1 MKAWFASLAPRERM
15 MVIAAA
21 VLLVLTLG
29 YVLAWEPLTRDVA
42 RLEQSVQEQ
51 RALKQ
56 WMEQAAVE
64 ARRLRGGRAGGN
76 GAAPVGEDAPSL
88 LSLTD
93 ETVRAA
99 QLGAAVRRIE
109 PEGDSVVRVVLEQ
122 AAFDD
127 VMLWLGMLQRTHGI
141 GVVDFAVDRQDEPG
155 LVNAR
160 LTLQRGP

>member
-21 VLLVLTLG
+21 LLSVLTLG

-64 ARRLRGGRAGGN
+64 ARRLRAGGN

-88 LSLTD
+88 LSVTD

-109 PEGDSVVRVVLEQ
+109 PEGDSIVRVVLEQ

>member
-1 MKAWFASLAPRERM
+1 MKAWFASLAPRERV

-21 VLLVLTLG
+21 LLSVLTLG
-29 YVLAWEPLTRDVA
+29 YVLIWEPLTRDVV
-42 RLEQSVQEQ
+42 RLEQAVQEQ

-64 ARRLRGGRAGGN
+64 ARRLRGGGGN
-76 GAAPVGEDAPSL
+76 GAAPVTEGSPSL
-88 LSLTD
+88 LSVAD

-99 QLGAAVRRIE
+99 QLGPAVRRIE

-127 VMLWLGMLQRTHGI
+127 VMLWLGGLQRTHGVS
-141 GVVDFAVDRQDEPG
+141 VVDLAVDRQSEPG
-155 LVNAR
+155 RVNAR
-160 LTLQRGP
+160 LTLKRGS